1 MANDCFGKIC
11 NDGRF
16 ISTRKKVT
24 GEGGVWVLFAT
35 GQSEGELSWN
45 KAQQSNIRTENSNKD
60 INLLVLPSISSRV
73 LLLITVDD
81 ELGNKNEK

>member
-1 MANDCFGKIC
+1 MIALVKYATMGDLSPPE
-11 NDGRF
+11 REWLE
-16 ISTRKKVT
+16 S

-60 INLLVLPSISSRV
+60 IKLLPSISSRV